1 MPRTEGAINKPV
13 GYARYTALSSAIDL
27 IGNPAPNTNP
37 NNHVG
42 DAGTMSAPVRALIQC
57 DTQDVRWT
65 DDGTTPTSTVGML
78 LPKGTILEY
87 EGALEK
93 LKFIEAAAS
102 ASLSVAY
109 YRY

>member
-57 DTQDVRWT
+57 DTQDARWT
-65 DDGTTPTSTVGML
+65 DDGTTPTSTGHA
-78 LPKGTILEY
+78 PA
-87 EGALEK
+87 EGHYPRVRGGPR
-93 LKFIEAAAS
+93 EAQVHRS
-102 ASLSVAY
+102 GSLCFL
-109 YRY
+109 